1 MADYVVSTWDEF
13 LQHNTYG
20 DTVKFAN
27 PHEVNGEIVLEGN
40 GAQNNPYIVST
51 YEEMLFAT
59 GATYI
64 WKVKLID
71 REQKLYR
78 YRYISDYDEQRNP
91 IYSEIFCKYD
101 DSLTTIDFNDIQP
114 EGFSAALTFLANSV
128 DFNGWTFENLIIKSE
143 LKFNNEVDNSY
154 INGRFINMI
163 VDTPNSFAIRVIRPS
178 YTKNCVFD
186 ITSRMTGRHAVFNT
200 IPSNSAI
207 TIHAADG
214 SDCNLCYDS
223 SYWIQNTIINLDI
236 SGAWTFGSVAFVSCL
251 ITGKCESTYIP
262 TSFGRLA
269 TYAWDTVYN
278 FETSNSWGEPEYI
291 TGVTA
296 LNSSKAPNV
305 TSYNTK
311 FKLVTDEVMRSAQDL
326 ADLGLPIVG

>member
-13 LQHNTYG
+13 LQYNSSG
-20 DTVKFAN
+20 NNIKFAN
-27 PHEVNGEIVLEGN
+27 PHEENGEIVLSGT
-40 GAQNNPYIVST
+40 GTQTDPYIVSS

-64 WKVKLID
+64 WEVKLID
-71 REQKLYR
+71 REQKIYR
-78 YRYISDYDEQRNP
+78 YED
-91 IYSEIFCKYD
+91 IYCRYD
-101 DSLTTIDFNDIQP
+101 DSLSTIDFNLIQP
-114 EGFSAALTFLANSV
+114 EGFSATLTFLANSV

-186 ITSRMTGRHAVFNT
+186 VTSRISGRHAIFNT
-200 IPSNSAI
+200 LPSNSAI

-214 SDCNLCYDS
+214 SDCTLCYDS

-236 SGAWTFGSVAFVSCL
+236 SGAWIFGSVAFSSCL

-262 TSFGRLA
+262 ASFGRLA
-269 TYAWDTVYN
+269 TYAKDTVYN

-291 TGVTA
+291 TGVTV

-305 TSYNTK
+305 TSNNTK